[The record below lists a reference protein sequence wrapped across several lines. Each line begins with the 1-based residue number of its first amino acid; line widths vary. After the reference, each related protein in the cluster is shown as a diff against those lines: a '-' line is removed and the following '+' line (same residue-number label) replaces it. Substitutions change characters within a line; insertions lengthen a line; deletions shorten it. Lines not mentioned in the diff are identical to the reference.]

1 MFMTNC
7 LSWIHDIRFIIEMF
21 NDLNILLSYILAT
34 RLHRAF
40 PMPMFA

>member
-7 LSWIHDIRFIIEMF
+7 LSWMHDIIEMF